1 MPVNASG
8 NSDVTRV
15 ARIGEFHNG
24 FFIIRIF
31 LLNLNSILSTYRSA
45 MSALCQFC
53 MIFQN

>member
-24 FFIIRIF
+24 FVLLEF